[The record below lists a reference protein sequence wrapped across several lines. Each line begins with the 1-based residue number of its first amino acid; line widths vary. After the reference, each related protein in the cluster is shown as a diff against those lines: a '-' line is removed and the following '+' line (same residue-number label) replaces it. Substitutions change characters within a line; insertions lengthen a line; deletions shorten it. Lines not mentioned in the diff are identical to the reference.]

1 MKTKAKFKT
10 FFANHNLRTKK
21 QYKKMIIKESLKEA
35 IKKGDI
41 DLVEMLFNDEIEE
54 DRIVFF

>member
-1 MKTKAKFKT
+1 MK
-10 FFANHNLRTKK
+10 
-21 QYKKMIIKESLKEA
+21 IKESLKEA